1 MPPPVPRPAVPV
13 LSVVIPCFNEAANV
27 GPLAHALDQAMTG
40 IGWEAIFV
48 DDNSPD
54 GTASVVRRAAQAD
67 GRLRCL
73 RRIGRRGLSSAVIEG
88 AMAASGQFVAV
99 MDGDL
104 QHDPGALPA
113 LLRALQ
119 AGNDIAVASRYIAGG
134 DAAGLAGRRRRRLSA
149 AGTALAR
156 WFLPVKLADP
166 MSGFFMLERRLFDA
180 LAPRL
185 TGHGFKILLDL
196 LLAAP
201 GGTRVVE
208 IPHQFGERVAG
219 ESKLDVLVV
228 LQFGGLLLDKLLG
241 GLVPPRFVA
250 FAAVGMVGLAV
261 HLAVLAGARALGA
274 PFGWAQIVATT
285 VAMMANF
292 QLNNSLT
299 YRTERLRG
307 TALWRGLLLFMAV
320 CGLGAAANI
329 GVAALLY
336 ADHTRW
342 ARAGAAGALIGL
354 VWNYA
359 VSATLVW
366 RGR

>member
-1 MPPPVPRPAVPV
+1 MSACPPPLVAPV
-13 LSVVIPCFNEAANV
+13 LSVVVPCFNEAANV
-27 GPLAHALDQAMTG
+27 GPLAQALHQALTG
-40 IGWEAIFV
+40 VSWEAIFV

-54 GTASVVRRAAQAD
+54 GTAAVVRTAARAD

-73 RRIGRRGLSSAVIEG
+73 RRVGRRGLASAVIEG
-88 AMAASGQFVAV
+88 AMAASGHYIAV

-104 QHDPGALPA
+104 QHDPCALPT
-113 LLRALQ
+113 LLHALQ

-134 DAAGLAGRRRRRLSA
+134 DAAGLAGRHRQRLSA
-149 AGTALAR
+149 AGTALAG

-166 MSGFFMLERRLFDA
+166 MSGYFMLERGLFDT

-201 GGTRVVE
+201 AGTRVVE

-219 ESKLDVLVV
+219 QSKLDALVL

-250 FAAVGMVGLAV
+250 FAAVGVVGLAV
-261 HLAVLAGARALGA
+261 HLAALAGARALGSS
-274 PFGWAQIVATT
+274 FGWAQIAATT

-307 TALWRGLLLFMAV
+307 AALWRGLVLFMAV
-320 CGLGAAANI
+320 CGLGAVANI

-342 ARAGAAGALIGL
+342 ARAGTAGALIGL